1 MTTSEAA
8 LTTPA
13 TSGLPTL
20 QQWQLIRDIAGTL
33 VKSKML
39 PDAIKTPEAAAAI
52 ILKGNELGVPAMQS
66 FSHIHVIQ
74 GKPSCSAELM
84 MALLARGGVTAE
96 WQTSTATEAR
106 VTFRRPGW
114 GDVVGEFS
122 MDDAQ
127 AAGLTKNPTWKS
139 YPSNMLRAR
148 AISNGARMIGPDLL
162 AGMSYTPEELGAAVT
177 ADGDPVETDAVVVPA
192 APALPTNGNG
202 NGDVKKRFAS
212 KVASYRD
219 QLGSDL
225 IQAVIE
231 EHGAPDIAAIEGDD
245 TDRMTAIVRALDEYA
260 TDASAMREE
269 GVI

>member
-13 TSGLPTL
+13 TSDLPTL
-20 QQWQLIRDIAGTL
+20 QQWQLIREIAGTL

-39 PDAIKTPEAAAAI
+39 PDAIKTPESAAAI

-106 VTFRRPGW
+106 VIFRRPGW

-122 MDDAQ
+122 MADAE
-127 AAGLTKNPTWKS
+127 AAG
-139 YPSNMLRAR
+139 R
-148 AISNGARMIGPDLL
+148 
-162 AGMSYTPEELGAAVT
+162 
-177 ADGDPVETDAVVVPA
+177 
-192 APALPTNGNG
+192 
-202 NGDVKKRFAS
+202 
-212 KVASYRD
+212 
-219 QLGSDL
+219 
-225 IQAVIE
+225 
-231 EHGAPDIAAIEGDD
+231 
-245 TDRMTAIVRALDEYA
+245 
-260 TDASAMREE
+260 
-269 GVI
+269 